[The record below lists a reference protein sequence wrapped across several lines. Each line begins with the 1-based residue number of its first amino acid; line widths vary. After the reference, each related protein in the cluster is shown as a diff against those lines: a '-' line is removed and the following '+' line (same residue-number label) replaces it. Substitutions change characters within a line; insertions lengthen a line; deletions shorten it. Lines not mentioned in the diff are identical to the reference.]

1 MWIDASFLRQPPRT
15 GYQQSRAEW
24 EPCRTAVAR
33 VRIAQRP
40 ARSRSRGRTGRTQ
53 ASPDMRN
60 RKQQFHGERHMPSV
74 SNATLNLTTINNDV
88 TIDVAFDVTFTPFE
102 RNLADM
108 GMTFDRHI
116 EVEGVDGA
124 NSTVVANFPNIGL
137 AVTAGAG
144 SQVIP
149 VATSITVPRSQLQED
164 PNAGDNDE
172 IRCKIRIHSQGFPP
186 VFTNDFLTNQRVL
199 VG

>member
-1 MWIDASFLRQPPRT
+1 
-15 GYQQSRAEW
+15 
-24 EPCRTAVAR
+24 
-33 VRIAQRP
+33 
-40 ARSRSRGRTGRTQ
+40 
-53 ASPDMRN
+53 
-60 RKQQFHGERHMPSV
+60 MPSV
-74 SNATLNLTTINNDV
+74 PNATLDLITVNNDV
-88 TIDVAFDVTFTPFE
+88 TVDVSFDVTFSPFE
-102 RNLADM
+102 RNLAGQ
-108 GMTFDRHI
+108 GMTYDRHI

-124 NSTVVANFPNIGL
+124 NSTVVATFPNIL
-137 AVTAGAG
+137 LPVTAGAG